1 MIRTIPLK
9 IQNEYI
15 TGDKSMIGAAGS
27 HNDVILRMEFSGMW
41 DGLTK
46 MVQFRDALG
55 EATIEVLLTADM
67 LEADDTSV
75 YLVPV
80 PNGAKKYAGEMT
92 LCIKGAAVS
101 AQKETR
107 ATLAVYG
114 RFAVAES
121 KWSADAE
128 TEADVPATNVERLQ
142 GQIENVLA
150 TIVDARKAATEAA
163 KSEATATHAAET
175 AAVILSGTQKAA
187 QNASESAKAAEKS
200 AQDASKKYTLASAA
214 ANDAATFSQR
224 AASSA
229 TEAKA
234 SENAAADSAA
244 NAAASATSAG
254 ESASTASGK
263 AANAANSASAAY
275 SYAEDALTAASA
287 AQASKRS
294 AASSQNAAKLSENNA
309 AASATAAA
317 ESIKHAPRISSSGKW
332 ELWDAT
338 KNAYVATEYTAV
350 GKDGTRWWTYNGVF
364 ASLGEKIWVSYHDI
378 PNASIGDFVLHTRND
393 AGVVYEITGRD
404 ALNSGEWLVEKRCVL
419 KGTDGTTPHIGDN
432 GNWYIGDTDT
442 GVSAGGASY
451 IFKVIVVTGP
461 DPDKLSADKTF
472 AEIKSAYA
480 SGSMVVVKQGT
491 ALYELTYVDNTK
503 VEFTHVN
510 ETYCDVLSCTNSGAP
525 QEVDIWQLNRTK
537 RLNYDMKYKDIG
549 LKTVP
554 VAIKELQD
562 GSAPAVTDAD
572 AGKYLH
578 VNASTKKLE
587 WAEAGGGTSL
597 TKDSIVTALG
607 YTPLNPSV
615 DNVTLAVDG
624 THGLSLSSAYSMGL
638 DITADMARMNM
649 SPVGR
654 GAVAS
659 PNPAIKF
666 KGDASPTADF
676 GNDKDVILTGI
687 ADGTEDNDAATV
699 RQLKEY
705 VASESPGWT
714 GGDMIMMRDGDGFVG
729 YAEMKPDTVGAM
741 PVVPV
746 NDAAK
751 GKYLHVNASKEL
763 EWAGLSFTDDGS
775 GNISVDGATEQSVNR
790 FLQSLTFPGLNFKYI
805 NPLNSGTYS
814 NPYGVYVGSG
824 ASLVDTILTKTV
836 PGVYTVYMN
845 RNATDVPAAAAAA
858 SSSLRGLVI
867 LSQIKKHYAII
878 MLVDQLSNFY
888 VQYIQND
895 VGGGWKQMPTSDG
908 GSDLPAVTA
917 ADAGKFLRVSS
928 SGFWAA
934 ETVANAN
941 GGEF

>member
-15 TGDKSMIGAAGS
+15 TGDKGMIGAAGS

-150 TIVDARKAATEAA
+150 TIVDARKAAAEAA

-200 AQDASKKYTLASAA
+200 AQDASQKYTLASAA
-214 ANDAATFSQR
+214 ANDAATFAQR
-224 AASSA
+224 AANSA
-229 TEAKA
+229 TAAKA
-234 SENAAADSAA
+234 SEDAAAGSAA

-254 ESASTASGK
+254 KS
-263 AANAANSASAAY
+263 AANAANSASVASSKAD
-275 SYAEDALTAASA
+275 DAITAASD
-287 AQASKRS
+287 AQAAKSK
-294 AASSQNAAKLSENNA
+294 AADSQVAAKLSEDNA
-309 AASATAAA
+309 AANATSAGKSASAAANSASSAA
-317 ESIKHAPRISSSGKW
+317 ESIKHAPRINSYGKW

-338 KNAYVATEYTAV
+338 KNAYVATEYTAI
-350 GKDGTRWWTYNGVF
+350 GKDGTRGRGWYQHSVKASNPQVVAWTGWPAAPKWGEGDWLYNPDNGNVGLCTSRTNK
-364 ASLGEKIWVSYHDI
+364 ADGSGSA
-378 PNASIGDFVLHTRND
+378 N
-393 AGVVYEITGRD
+393 ITYKGT
-404 ALNSGEWLVEKRCVL
+404 L
-419 KGTDGTTPHIGDN
+419 KGTDGTTPHIGAN

-451 IFKVIVVTGP
+451 IFKVTVVTGP
-461 DPDKLSADKTF
+461 DPDSLSADKTF
-472 AEIKSAYA
+472 AEIKSAYS
-480 SGSMVVVKQGT
+480 SGSMVVVQQGST
-491 ALYELTYVDNTK
+491 LYELTYMSNTRA
-503 VEFTHVN
+503 EFTRVN
-510 ETYCDVLSCTNSGAP
+510 ATYYDVLSCSNSGAP
-525 QEVDIWQLNRTK
+525 QETDGWQLNRTK
-537 RLNYDMKYKDIG
+537 RLNYDTKYRDIG

-562 GSAPAVTDAD
+562 KSVPAVTDAD
-572 AGKYLH
+572 TGKYLH
-578 VNASTKKLE
+578 VNVST
-587 WAEAGGGTSL
+587 
-597 TKDSIVTALG
+597 
-607 YTPLNPSV
+607 
-615 DNVTLAVDG
+615 
-624 THGLSLSSAYSMGL
+624 
-638 DITADMARMNM
+638 
-649 SPVGR
+649 
-654 GAVAS
+654 
-659 PNPAIKF
+659 
-666 KGDASPTADF
+666 
-676 GNDKDVILTGI
+676 
-687 ADGTEDNDAATV
+687 
-699 RQLKEY
+699 
-705 VASESPGWT
+705 
-714 GGDMIMMRDGDGFVG
+714 
-729 YAEMKPDTVGAM
+729 
-741 PVVPV
+741 
-746 NDAAK
+746 
-751 GKYLHVNASKEL
+751 KEL
-763 EWAGLSFTDDGS
+763 EWAEVKS
-775 GNISVDGATEQSVNR
+775 G
-790 FLQSLTFPGLNFKYI
+790 
-805 NPLNSGTYS
+805 
-814 NPYGVYVGSG
+814 
-824 ASLVDTILTKTV
+824 
-836 PGVYTVYMN
+836 
-845 RNATDVPAAAAAA
+845 
-858 SSSLRGLVI
+858 
-867 LSQIKKHYAII
+867 
-878 MLVDQLSNFY
+878 
-888 VQYIQND
+888 
-895 VGGGWKQMPTSDG
+895 G

-928 SGFWAA
+928 SGSWVA

>member
-15 TGDKSMIGAAGS
+15 TGDKGMIGAAGS

-80 PNGAKKYAGEMT
+80 PSGAKKYAGEMT

-128 TEADVPATNVERLQ
+128 TEADVPATNAEQLQ
-142 GQIENVLA
+142 RQIENVLA

-404 ALNSGEWLVEKRCVL
+404 ASNYGEWLVEKRCVL
-419 KGTDGTTPHIGDN
+419 KGADGTTPHIGAN
-432 GNWYIGDTDT
+432 GNWYIGSTDT
-442 GVSAGGASY
+442 GKPSRGATGEKGNPGEPGAPGPPGPKGADGITPTIGTNGNWFLGTTDTSKPSRGATGAKGDPGEPGAKGDPGEPGVAGKDGITPTIGSNGNWYLGATD
-451 IFKVIVVTGP
+451 TGEP
-461 DPDKLSADKTF
+461 SRGATGEKGDPGTDYVLTSADK
-472 AEIKSAYA
+472 AEIAALVLAEIPNGDEVAY
-480 SGSMVVVKQGT
+480 G
-491 ALYELTYVDNTK
+491 
-503 VEFTHVN
+503 
-510 ETYCDVLSCTNSGAP
+510 
-525 QEVDIWQLNRTK
+525 
-537 RLNYDMKYKDIG
+537 
-549 LKTVP
+549 
-554 VAIKELQD
+554 
-562 GSAPAVTDAD
+562 
-572 AGKYLH
+572 
-578 VNASTKKLE
+578 
-587 WAEAGGGTSL
+587 
-597 TKDSIVTALG
+597 
-607 YTPLNPSV
+607 
-615 DNVTLAVDG
+615 
-624 THGLSLSSAYSMGL
+624 
-638 DITADMARMNM
+638 
-649 SPVGR
+649 
-654 GAVAS
+654 
-659 PNPAIKF
+659 
-666 KGDASPTADF
+666 
-676 GNDKDVILTGI
+676 
-687 ADGTEDNDAATV
+687 
-699 RQLKEY
+699 
-705 VASESPGWT
+705 
-714 GGDMIMMRDGDGFVG
+714 
-729 YAEMKPDTVGAM
+729 
-741 PVVPV
+741 
-746 NDAAK
+746 
-751 GKYLHVNASKEL
+751 
-763 EWAGLSFTDDGS
+763 
-775 GNISVDGATEQSVNR
+775 
-790 FLQSLTFPGLNFKYI
+790 
-805 NPLNSGTYS
+805 
-814 NPYGVYVGSG
+814 
-824 ASLVDTILTKTV
+824 
-836 PGVYTVYMN
+836 
-845 RNATDVPAAAAAA
+845 
-858 SSSLRGLVI
+858 
-867 LSQIKKHYAII
+867 
-878 MLVDQLSNFY
+878 
-888 VQYIQND
+888 
-895 VGGGWKQMPTSDG
+895 
-908 GSDLPAVTA
+908 
-917 ADAGKFLRVSS
+917 
-928 SGFWAA
+928 
-934 ETVANAN
+934 
-941 GGEF
+941 